1 MLSMT
6 RNTSA
11 AAVTWQRLR
20 LLLVLLAASM
30 LSACAVMDTTATAPS
45 PTDDV
50 GPKPANPR
58 QIAADWANAH
68 YIFIPPHPFT
78 ADELQITDFK
88 PVSLQMPIWFPIG
101 RKVGWQVILG
111 PENERL
117 AQAIDEPYTRLII
130 YRDGVIF
137 EEAQNYPFQ

>member
-1 MLSMT
+1 MAP
-6 RNTSA
+6 NVSA
-11 AAVTWQRLR
+11 AAMVGKRLG
-20 LLLVLLAASM
+20 LLLVILLASLLA
-30 LSACAVMDTTATAPS
+30 ACAVMNTTATAPL

-68 YIFIPPHPFT
+68 YSFIPSHPFT
-78 ADELQITDFK
+78 ADEMQVSEPK

-117 AQAIDEPYTRLII
+117 AQAVDEPYIRLIV
-130 YRDGVIF
+130 YRDNVIF
-137 EEAQNYPFQ
+137 VEAQNYPFQ